1 MKKALVTGS
10 AGFVGAHMVRALDER
25 RYWVDAVDLA
35 DGIDARDVFST
46 YDDHYDLVVH
56 AAAHVGGRVDIDG
69 KPLYL
74 AGYNL
79 SLDGG
84 LFEWVTRTRPGQVV
98 YFSSSAAYP
107 VALQEGEWAVNG
119 YQLREDEIDLD
130 DPYPADASY
139 GMVKLVGERLAGM
152 ANDAGIPTYVFRP
165 FSGYGP
171 GQSPAYPFPSFAAR
185 ARRREDPF
193 EIWSDGNQVRDFIH
207 IDDVVAGV
215 LAALDADNR
224 GPLNLCTGR
233 GVSFNVLA
241 AMFIEAAGYAPLI
254 THHLDAPRGV
264 THRVGD
270 PSWLREVYTPKITL
284 EQGIAEALK
293 A

>member
-10 AGFVGAHMVRALDER
+10 NGFVGAHMVRALDER
-25 RYWVDAVDLA
+25 RYWVDGVDIS
-35 DGIDARDVFST
+35 DGIDARDVFTT

-56 AAAHVGGRVDIDG
+56 CAAHVGGRVDIDG
-69 KPLYL
+69 RPLYL

-84 LFEWVTRTRPGQVV
+84 LFEWVTRTRPDQVV

-107 VALQEGEWAVNG
+107 VALQEDEWAVDG
-119 YQLREDEIDLD
+119 YLLREDEIDVT
-130 DPYPADASY
+130 DPDPGDASY
-139 GMVKLVGERLAGM
+139 GMVKLVGERLAAM
-152 ANDAGIPTYVFRP
+152 ANEAGIPTYVFRP

-171 GQSPAYPFPSFAAR
+171 GQSMDYPFPSFADR
-185 ARRREDPF
+185 ARRRRDPF
-193 EIWSDGNQVRDFIH
+193 EIWSDGSQVRDFVH
-207 IDDVVAGV
+207 IDDVVGGV
-215 LAALDADNR
+215 LACLDADNR

-233 GVSFNVLA
+233 GVSFDELA
-241 AMFIEAAGYAPLI
+241 SMFTAAAGYAPKVV
-254 THHLDAPRGV
+254 HHLDAPRGV

-270 PSWLREVYTPKITL
+270 PTWLREVYTPKITL
-284 EQGIAEALK
+284 EQGIAEAL